1 MRIGKNNEAM
11 ESKTVIDTT
20 GYNYGID
27 FTKLMPK
34 FNVKEND
41 VVLYLSIF
49 ERQAKRVCV
58 DPKYWVS
65 SLLALLPSY
74 IIQLLVREA
83 EEKFEDY
90 DYIKG
95 ISLKR

>member
-27 FTKLMPK
+27 FTKLMPN
-34 FNVKEND
+34 FNVKEDD

-58 DPKYWVS
+58 DSVS
-65 SLLALLPSY
+65 SLLALLPSD
-74 IIQLLVREA
+74 IIQRLVREA
-83 EEKFEDY
+83 EVKFEDY
-90 DYIKG
+90 DCIKG
-95 ISLKR
+95 ILLKR